1 MIIMIVIGITV
12 VLVVVVVPKDWKH
25 THVSSVLYMY

>member
-12 VLVVVVVPKDWKH
+12 VLVVVVPKDWKH